1 MRVAFY
7 APLKA
12 PDRGRPSGDKLIAN
26 GLITAL
32 MSGGHEV
39 ELASRFRSREP
50 IGDEHRQRRLADVGK
65 RLADRLI
72 RRWMRQP
79 GEQRPQVWFTY
90 HLYYKAPDWLG
101 PRVADALQIPYVVAE
116 ASHAPK
122 RNKPPWQFVH
132 QGTERA
138 IARANAV
145 FVINTDDAGCLRPVV
160 QNDSILK
167 PLAPFIDL
175 DAVSPTR
182 AYNEIRDQFA
192 ERYGI
197 ERDTPVL
204 VTVAMMR
211 RGVKLASYRALAKAL
226 LKLKSTQ
233 WKLIVVGDGEARSDV
248 EERLAP
254 FGAKVIY
261 MGRLESSDIPNV
273 LVGCDAYVW
282 PAINEAF
289 GIAFLEAQAAGLP
302 VVASNTRGVP
312 DVVAD
317 GVSGTLADLGD
328 DRSFAA
334 AVDELLQEPERRRA
348 MGQAA
353 RLKIVKSHGIEAA
366 SARLS
371 EVLTSCV

>member
-12 PDRGRPSGDKLIAN
+12 PDSGKPSGDKLIAN

-32 MSGGHEV
+32 KRGGHEV
-39 ELASRFRSREP
+39 ELASRFRTREP
-50 IGDEHRQRRLADVGK
+50 RGDEQRQRRLADVGK

-79 GEQRPQVWFTY
+79 KERRPEAWFTY

-101 PRVADALQIPYVVAE
+101 PQVADALQIPYVVAE

-132 QGTERA
+132 QCTERA
-138 IARANAV
+138 IARADAV

-160 QNDSILK
+160 QNAGILK

-175 DAVSPTR
+175 DSASPTR

-211 RGVKLASYRALAKAL
+211 PGDKLASYRALAKAL
-226 LKLKSTQ
+226 SQVKNSR
-233 WKLIVVGDGEARSDV
+233 WKLVIVGDGEARREV
-248 EERLAP
+248 EDCFAP
-254 FGAKVIY
+254 FGAKVVY
-261 MGRLESSDIPNV
+261 LGRLESSEIPNV
-273 LVGCDAYVW
+273 LVGCDVYVW

-289 GIAFLEAQAAGLP
+289 GIAFLEAQVAGLP
-302 VVASNTRGVP
+302 VVASNMRGVP

-317 GVSGTLADLGD
+317 GISGTLVDLGD
-328 DRSFAA
+328 DGSFAA
-334 AVDELLQEPERRRA
+334 AVDKMLEEPERRKA

-353 RLKIVKSHGIEAA
+353 SKTIASSHGIEAA

-371 EVLTSCV
+371 EVLLSFM